1 MSMKDFNFD
10 FMRHRNPIGVGSVV
24 VVVLSIVLLATRGL
38 NLGLDFS
45 GGTLLELHF
54 DQPVAIEPVRQ
65 YLQDEYLDDAVVVHF
80 GAETEVL
87 VRTREQLNQQ
97 EGEAVAASL
106 GQFLGNASEA
116 RRVEFVGPQI
126 GQELR
131 EDGGLGLLA
140 AMLVVMMYVALR
152 FQYKFSVGA
161 VLALVHD
168 VIITLG
174 FFSLFYWEF
183 DLTVLAAILALIGYS
198 LNDTIV
204 VSDRIRENF
213 RAMRNVDPVGMVNL
227 SLNQVL
233 GRTIITGLTTL
244 LVLVVLYFFGGESLK
259 NFALALIIGIIV
271 GTYSSIYVASN
282 LVLALNITKQDLMPP
297 VELEEGEVQEEV
309 PYS

>member
-10 FMRHRNPIGVGSVV
+10 FMRHRNAIGIGSI
-24 VVVLSIVLLATRGL
+24 VLVLLSVVLLATRGL

-45 GGTLLELHF
+45 GGTLMEFHF
-54 DQPVAIEPVRQ
+54 DQPTAIEPVRSH
-65 YLQDEYLDDAVVVHF
+65 LQEEHFSDAVVVHF

-97 EGEAVAASL
+97 QGEAVAADL
-106 GQFLGNASEA
+106 GQALGDPAEL
-116 RRVEFVGPQI
+116 RRVELVGPQI

>member
-1 MSMKDFNFD
+1 MSMQDFNFD
-10 FMRHRNPIGVGSVV
+10 FMRYRKSVGIASILVV
-24 VVVLSIVLLATRGL
+24 VVSVILLATRGL

-45 GGTLLELHF
+45 GGTLMEFHF
-54 DQPVAIEPVRQ
+54 DQPTAIEPVRS
-65 YLQDEYLDDAVVVHF
+65 YLQEEHFSDAVVVHF

-97 EGEAVAASL
+97 QGEVVATSL
-106 GQFLGNASEA
+106 GQALGDPAEL
-116 RRVEFVGPQI
+116 RRVELVGPQI

-140 AMLVVMMYVALR
+140 AMLVVMMYVAIR

-168 VIITLG
+168 VIVTLG

-213 RAMRNVDPVGMVNL
+213 RAMRNMNPISMVNL

-297 VELEEGEVQEEV
+297 VEPEEGEVQEEV

>member
-10 FMRHRNPIGVGSVV
+10 FMRHRNPIGIGSVV

-106 GQFLGNASEA
+106 GQFLDNASEA

>member
-1 MSMKDFNFD
+1 MNTTFQFD
-10 FMRHRNPIGVGSVV
+10 FMRYRHAVGIGSIVM
-24 VVVLSIVLLATRGL
+24 VVLSLIFLVVRPL

-54 DQPVAIEPVRQ
+54 EQPTPIEPVREQ
-65 YLQDEYLDDAVVVHF
+65 LRSGLFPDAVVVHF

-87 VRTREQLNQQ
+87 VRTREQLNQTQ
-97 EGEAVAASL
+97 GEAVALSL
-106 GQFLGNASEA
+106 TQALGDTAEV

-126 GQELR
+126 GEELR

-140 AMLVVMMYVALR
+140 AMLVVMLYVAIR

-161 VLALVHD
+161 VVALVHD

-174 FFSLFYWEF
+174 FFALFQWEF
-183 DLTVLAAILALIGYS
+183 DLTVLAAVLALIGYS

-204 VSDRIRENF
+204 VADRIRENF
-213 RAMRNVDPVGMVNL
+213 RTVRNMNPVAMVNL

-233 GRTIITGLTTL
+233 GRTIVTGLTTL
-244 LVLVVLYFFGGESLK
+244 LVLVALYFLGGESLK
-259 NFALALIIGIIV
+259 GFALALIIGILV

-282 LVLALNITKQDLMPP
+282 LVLMMNVSTQDLMPP
-297 VELEEGEVQEEV
+297 VEQDGTDVQQEV
-309 PYS
+309 PYR

>member
-1 MSMKDFNFD
+1 MSMQDFNFD
-10 FMRHRNPIGVGSVV
+10 FMRHRKSVGIGSIVLVLISV
-24 VVVLSIVLLATRGL
+24 VLLATRGL

-54 DQPVAIEPVRQ
+54 EQPTAIEPVRS
-65 YLQDEYLDDAVVVHF
+65 YLQEEHFSDAVVVNF
-80 GAETEVL
+80 GSETEVL

-97 EGEAVAASL
+97 QGEAVAASL
-106 GQFLGNASEA
+106 SQALGDPAEL
-116 RRVEFVGPQI
+116 RRAEVVGPQI

-213 RAMRNVDPVGMVNL
+213 RATRNVDPVGMVNL

-282 LVLALNITKQDLMPP
+282 LVLAMNITKQDLMPP
-297 VELEEGEVQEEV
+297 VEAEEGEVREEV

>member
-10 FMRHRNPIGVGSVV
+10 FMRHRNPIGIA
-24 VVVLSIVLLATRGL
+24 SIVLVLASVILLATRGL

-45 GGTLLELHF
+45 GGTLMEFHF
-54 DQPVAIEPVRQ
+54 DQPTAIEPVRSH
-65 YLQDEYLDDAVVVHF
+65 LQQEHFSDAVVVHF

-97 EGEAVAASL
+97 QGEEVAAEL
-106 GQFLGNASEA
+106 GQALGDPAEL
-116 RRVEFVGPQI
+116 RRVELVGPQI

-140 AMLVVMMYVALR
+140 AMLVVMLYVALR

-213 RAMRNVDPVGMVNL
+213 RAMRNVNPMGMVNL

>member
-10 FMRHRNPIGVGSVV
+10 FMRHRNPIGIGSI
-24 VVVLSIVLLATRGL
+24 VLVLLSVVLLATRGL

-45 GGTLLELHF
+45 GGTLMELHF
-54 DQPVAIEPVRQ
+54 DQPTAIEPVRSH
-65 YLQDEYLDDAVVVHF
+65 LQEEYFSDAVVVHF

-97 EGEAVAASL
+97 EGEAVAESL
-106 GQFLGNASEA
+106 GQALGNPADPL
-116 RRVEFVGPQI
+116 RVEFVGPQI

-140 AMLVVMMYVALR
+140 AMLVVMLYVALR
-152 FQYKFSVGA
+152 FQYKFSIGA
-161 VLALVHD
+161 VVALVHD

-174 FFSLFYWEF
+174 FFSLFHWEF

-271 GTYSSIYVASN
+271 GTYSSIYVASS

-297 VELEEGEVQEEV
+297 VDLEEGEVQEEV